1 MIDIANIK
9 SVWPGN
15 YDEVWAVV
23 RSMKSNPKHLR
34 QVQDLSPSTA
44 LFHDYLNWKKAGKF
58 DGAMFDKNYVP
69 RFISELK
76 MNPDARALL
85 NKLYKM
91 DKAGKRIA
99 LVCYCD
105 NEWLCH
111 RSILAGLLRGAG
123 CKVNTNVSFIWYWD
137 QWRAQ

>member
-34 QVQDLSPSTA
+34 HVPELSPSTE
-44 LFHDYLNWKKAGKF
+44 LDRDYWNWKSAGKLN
-58 DGAMFDKNYVP
+58 GAMFEENYVP
-69 RFISELK
+69 RFIAELK
-76 MNPDARALL
+76 ANPDAKALL

-91 DKAGKRIA
+91 DKVGKRIA

-111 RSILAGLLRGAG
+111 RCILAGLLRGAG
-123 CKVNTNVSFIWYWD
+123 CRVNTSASFIWYWD